1 VNSDGL
7 TMSKEVSDS
16 LKALKYLIDGVH
28 AGSDEISL
36 DVIFEDPE
44 SQAWGYGDLS
54 SYHLSTTR

>member
-1 VNSDGL
+1 
-7 TMSKEVSDS
+7 MSKEVSDS